1 MGRAKDTS
9 AINLFVIDNQ
19 TRALMSCMEA
29 VELITAGR
37 RVVVA
42 VVDVESGQLIGEE
55 RISAAEAKD
64 LNRARG
70 YLRDVARRNGIC
82 VHSTVQEALAD
93 AVSQIAAARERGSDH
108 MELQMGGSELKREQQ
123 AAVKRCDDEASSSYD
138 EAPCGEGA
146 DESRPVRRRTRT
158 RKGALL
164 QDRMLT
170 CAGLAS
176 ISKCSARDSGS
187 MCARAGGSSLHSAP
201 NSLYRRC
208 SL

>member
-108 MELQMGGSELKREQQ
+108 MELQMGGSEFKKELHAATHNAQLNREQQ

-146 DESRPVRRRTRT
+146 DESRPVRRRTR
-158 RKGALL
+158 KGALL

-187 MCARAGGSSLHSAP
+187 
-201 NSLYRRC
+201 
-208 SL
+208 